1 MIFYHFF
8 DNTHV
13 RIKIY
18 REFYRSIIYIANE
31 DRHVRISSLLHPWVN
46 RNNYI
51 RFGIVP
57 VNTDPAFKKCYS
69 SIALSKFPIGL

>member
-31 DRHVRISSLLHPWVN
+31 DRHVRISSLLSPVCQSKQLHSF
-46 RNNYI
+46 RNC
-51 RFGIVP
+51 P